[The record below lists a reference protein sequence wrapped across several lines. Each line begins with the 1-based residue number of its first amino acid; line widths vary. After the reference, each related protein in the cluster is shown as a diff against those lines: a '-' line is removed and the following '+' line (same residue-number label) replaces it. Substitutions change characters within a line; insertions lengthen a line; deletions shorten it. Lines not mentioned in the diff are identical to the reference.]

1 LGLLAH
7 IRREGSHLLSAKA
20 PSPVEFGREAFTESF
35 LSMKPSPRGNTL
47 SARGNSLSVKA
58 SIPVV
63 MTYLFFVGSERN
75 AMLDWPIR
83 FKIVKGVA
91 KGLLYLHHD

>member
-1 LGLLAH
+1 V
-7 IRREGSHLLSAKA
+7 LSAKA

-35 LSMKPSPRGNTL
+35 LSVKPSPRGNTP

-63 MTYLFFVGSERN
+63 FLLFIF
-75 AMLDWPIR
+75 I
-83 FKIVKGVA
+83 
-91 KGLLYLHHD
+91 